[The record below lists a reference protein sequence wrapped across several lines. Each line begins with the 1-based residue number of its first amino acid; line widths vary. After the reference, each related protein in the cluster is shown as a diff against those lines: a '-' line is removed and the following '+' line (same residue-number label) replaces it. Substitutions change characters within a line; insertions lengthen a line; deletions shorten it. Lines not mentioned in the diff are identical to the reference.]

1 VQPILCIRNQADAPL
16 GIAAEVFASA
26 GAPYRYLDAWKAA
39 ADWPRAEDVSAVV
52 VLGGGMNA
60 LQFEEHPW
68 LRDIYGFVDRALER
82 ELPILG
88 VCLGAQILAGTLGAE
103 VRPSPVRE
111 VGFHPIVATDDGR
124 ADPVLGSFA
133 SGMRVFQWHEDAFE
147 LPDGA
152 RLLYSSFAVPYQAF
166 RYGDRAYGTQF
177 HFEVTPQIIAG
188 WCADTHPEEM
198 EKYWGVSPKDLL
210 DEAARH
216 LHRQQEAG
224 RRTMISFVELV
235 RSLNGGGGVGV
246 KP

>member
-16 GIAAEVFASA
+16 GIAADVFASA
-26 GAPYRYLDAWKAA
+26 GAPYRYLDAWKA

-188 WCADTHPEEM
+188 WCADTHSEEM

>member
-26 GAPYRYLDAWKAA
+26 GAPYRYLDAWKA

>member
-16 GIAAEVFASA
+16 GIAADVFASA
-26 GAPYRYLDAWKAA
+26 GAPYRYLDAWKA

>member
-1 VQPILCIRNQADAPL
+1 MKPILCIRNQADAPL
-16 GIAAEVFASA
+16 GIAADVFASA

-39 ADWPRAEDVSAVV
+39 DWPQVGDVSAVV

-60 LQFEEHPW
+60 LQFDEHPW
-68 LRDIYGFVDRALER
+68 LRDVYGFVDRVLKR

-88 VCLGAQILAGTLGAE
+88 VCLGAQILARALGAE

-124 ADPVLGSFA
+124 ADPVLDSFA
-133 SGMRVFQWHEDAFE
+133 SGIRVFHWHEDAFE

-166 RYGDRAYGTQF
+166 RYGDRVYATQF
-177 HFEVTPQIIAG
+177 HFEVTSQIIAG
-188 WCADTHPEEM
+188 WCADTDPQEM
-198 EKYWGVSPKDLL
+198 EKHWGVNPRDLL

-216 LHRQQEAG
+216 LPRQQEAG
-224 RRTMISFVELV
+224 RRTMISFVELI
-235 RSLNGGGGVGV
+235 RSLNIDVGV

>member
-1 VQPILCIRNQADAPL
+1 MQPILCIRNQADAPL
-16 GIAAEVFASA
+16 GIAADVFASA
-26 GAPYRYLDAWKAA
+26 GAPYRYLDAWKA

-188 WCADTHPEEM
+188 WCADTHSEEM

>member
-1 VQPILCIRNQADAPL
+1 MKPILCIRNQADAPL
-16 GIAAEVFASA
+16 GIAADVFASA

-39 ADWPRAEDVSAVV
+39 DWPRVGDVSAVV

-60 LQFEEHPW
+60 LQFDEHPW
-68 LRDIYGFVDRALER
+68 LRDVYGFVDRVLER

-88 VCLGAQILAGTLGAE
+88 VCLGAQILASALGAE

-111 VGFHPIVATDDGR
+111 IGFHPVVATDDGR
-124 ADPVLGSFA
+124 ADPVIDSFA

-152 RLLYSSFAVPYQAF
+152 KLLYSSFAVPYQAF
-166 RYGDRAYGTQF
+166 RYGDRVYATQF
-177 HFEVTPQIIAG
+177 HFEVTPEIIAR
-188 WCADTHPEEM
+188 WSDDTDPEAM
-198 EKYWGVSPKDLL
+198 EKYWGVNPKGLL

-216 LHRQQEAG
+216 LPRQQEAG
-224 RRTMISFVELV
+224 RRTMSSFVDLV
-235 RSLNGGGGVGV
+235 RSLSPGVEV

>member
-1 VQPILCIRNQADAPL
+1 MQPILCIRNQADAPL

-166 RYGDRAYGTQF
+166 RYGDRVYATQF
-177 HFEVTPQIIAG
+177 HFEVTSQIIAG
-188 WCADTHPEEM
+188 WCADTDPQEM
-198 EKYWGVSPKDLL
+198 EKHWGVNPRDLL

-216 LHRQQEAG
+216 LPRQQEAG
-224 RRTMISFVELV
+224 RRTMISFVELI
-235 RSLNGGGGVGV
+235 RSLNLGVGV